1 MSENDKVKITT
12 IEEKKN
18 NQVGIPMNIAMKT
31 HFELEIDALQNA
43 LRDIEK
49 LKQLLQ
55 IKERSGYT

>member
-1 MSENDKVKITT
+1 MS
-12 IEEKKN
+12 
-18 NQVGIPMNIAMKT
+18 IAMKR

-55 IKERSGYT
+55 IKESSEYT

>member
-1 MSENDKVKITT
+1 MS
-12 IEEKKN
+12 
-18 NQVGIPMNIAMKT
+18 IAMKR

-55 IKERSGYT
+55 IKESLWIHLNCN

>member
-1 MSENDKVKITT
+1 MS
-12 IEEKKN
+12 
-18 NQVGIPMNIAMKT
+18 IAMKR